1 MLIHDIT
8 AGTHVRIKIECEPRE
23 SWVNICAVGNGYVLK
38 DGRGM
43 CATRRRRAGLGVM
56 KFKLRLKFWSSKLP
70 RRSLARAF
78 CSKHAHFALHGSRAG
93 CGVPCGDPPTR
104 RTRGGRICVTAL
116 VFTDGKNARWRPH
129 RGVLRQ
135 RTGLR
140 DASDVA
146 SALVRSFSA
155 LASRTPAVRSSAL
168 SASAL
173 APSGIAAFTDGAA
186 RTAGNLRGTVEG
198 TLRSSTLLKS
208 PPAETRGGVTAYV
221 IFRRDLRAGGASLSA
236 SAIKKKWKKV
246 SVKQK
251 TVFKASAASEV
262 KKKRVGDCAARA
274 ALAATT
280 PATSAQGTAEASVQH
295 STFVGGATATV
306 TRDAA
311 AATPNAGT
319 ALLGFGRALRPR
331 A

>member
-1 MLIHDIT
+1 MA
-8 AGTHVRIKIECEPRE
+8 AGQVAE
-23 SWVNICAVGNGYVLK
+23 
-38 DGRGM
+38 
-43 CATRRRRAGLGVM
+43 
-56 KFKLRLKFWSSKLP
+56 
-70 RRSLARAF
+70 SLATILQLAARTEDASASLRSSLPTVRMLVGALIAA
-78 CSKHAHFALHGSRAG
+78 CCVGAHDTL
-93 CGVPCGDPPTR
+93 P
-104 RTRGGRICVTAL
+104 
-116 VFTDGKNARWRPH
+116 
-129 RGVLRQ
+129 Q
-135 RTGLR
+135 R
-140 DASDVA
+140 DAPDFA
-146 SALVRSFSA
+146 SVLARSFGT

-173 APSGIAAFTDGAA
+173 APSGVAAFTDGAA
-186 RTAGNLRGTVEG
+186 RTSGSLRGTVEG

-236 SAIKKKWKKV
+236 SAIKSMWKKV
-246 SVKQK
+246 SAKQK
-251 TVFKASAASEV
+251 TIFKARAASEV
-262 KKKRVGDCAARA
+262 KKKRVGDRAARA

-306 TRDAA
+306 ARDAA
-311 AATPNAGT
+311 AATPNAVT